1 LYNFLG
7 EVTGTIFVELL
18 PTLRY
23 NCDLNLFLENTILNH
38 ANNKSE
44 YKLCSLLFDTVTPDY
59 NTNLQTLLNLIDNT
73 SDNSLIVAPEVCL
86 TSYDYDNFDEVL
98 DFAETANK
106 ALKKASH
113 KKIII
118 LTMMQRRDGEV
129 FNFAKIFHNGEV
141 VYERAKARL
150 FRFGDEHKYMSEGSD
165 ESIEIVEVDGIKIGI
180 LICFELRFKELWQ
193 KLEGADVIAVPSW
206 WGVLRTEHFE
216 VLTQALAIMNQC
228 FVVASDSL
236 DAECTKMSGIITPH
250 GKVER
255 NGNKPCL
262 ELAYSKK
269 EIDVMR
275 RYMDVGIK

>member
-1 LYNFLG
+1 MESIIPNN
-7 EVTGTIFVELL
+7 I
-18 PTLRY
+18 
-23 NCDLNLFLENTILNH
+23 
-38 ANNKSE
+38 NNKSE
-44 YKLCSLLFDTVTPDY
+44 YKLCSLLFDTVTPNY
-59 NTNLQTLLNLIDNT
+59 NTNLQTLLGLIEET
-73 SDNSLIVAPEVCL
+73 SENSLIVAPEVCL
-86 TSYDYDNFDEVL
+86 TGYDYDNFDEAL
-98 DFAETANK
+98 EFAHVANE

-113 KKIII
+113 SKIII
-118 LTMMQRRDGEV
+118 LTMMERREGEV

-165 ESIEIVEVDGIKIGI
+165 EPIEIIEVDGIKIGV

-193 KLEGADVIAVPSW
+193 RLEGCDVIAVPSW

-236 DAECTKMSGIITPH
+236 DAECTKMSGIISPH
-250 GKVER
+250 GKVDR
-255 NGNKPCL
+255 NGNMPCL
-262 ELAYSKK
+262 ELQYSKK